1 MIEDI
6 GKVIRVSGDKASIE
20 VERSSACAQCG
31 LQEVEE
37 LVAGGKVVFEAFN
50 MAKANVGDRVRVQ
63 VHSAAYMKASVFIYG
78 VPVLLLIIGAIL
90 GVYLAGKLNKSPDT
104 MSALFGIC
112 GLIVGIIIL
121 FLFRKKGTKKEY
133 IPVVVEVI
141 TEDAHT

>member
-6 GKVIRVSGDKASIE
+6 GKVVRVSGDKAFIE

-37 LVAGGKVVFEAFN
+37 LVAGGKVVFEALN
-50 MAKANVGDRVRVQ
+50 MAKANIGDKVKVRVE
-63 VHSAAYMKASVFIYG
+63 SAAYMKASVFIYG
-78 VPVLLLIIGAIL
+78 IPVLLLIMGAVL
-90 GVYLAGKLNKSPDT
+90 GVYFAGKFNKSTDI
-104 MSALFGIC
+104 MSALFGMC

-133 IPVVVEVI
+133 IPVIVEVLK
-141 TEDAHT
+141 EDVHP

>member
-6 GKVIRVSGDKASIE
+6 GKVVKVSGDKAFIE

-37 LVAGGKVVFEAFN
+37 LVAGGKVVFEALN
-50 MAKANVGDRVRVQ
+50 MAKANIGDKVKVRVE
-63 VHSAAYMKASVFIYG
+63 SAAYMKASVFIYG
-78 VPVLLLIIGAIL
+78 IPVLLLIMGAVL
-90 GVYLAGKLNKSPDT
+90 GVYLAGKFNKSTDI
-104 MSALFGIC
+104 MSALFGMC

-133 IPVVVEVI
+133 IPVIVEVLK
-141 TEDAHT
+141 EDVHP

>member
-6 GKVIRVSGDKASIE
+6 GKVIRVSGDKAFIE

-37 LVAGGKVVFEAFN
+37 LVAGGKVVFEALN
-50 MAKANVGDRVRVQ
+50 MAKANIGDKVKVRVE
-63 VHSAAYMKASVFIYG
+63 SAAYMKASVFIYG
-78 VPVLLLIIGAIL
+78 IPVLLLIMGAVL
-90 GVYLAGKLNKSPDT
+90 GVYLAGKFNKSTDI
-104 MSALFGIC
+104 MSALFGMC

-133 IPVVVEVI
+133 IPVIVEVLK
-141 TEDAHT
+141 EDVHP

>member
-6 GKVIRVSGDKASIE
+6 GKVVRVSGDKAFIE

-37 LVAGGKVVFEAFN
+37 LVAGGKVVFEALN
-50 MAKANVGDRVRVQ
+50 MAKANIGDKVKVRVE
-63 VHSAAYMKASVFIYG
+63 SAAYMKASVFIYG
-78 VPVLLLIIGAIL
+78 IPVLLLIMGAVL
-90 GVYLAGKLNKSPDT
+90 GVYLAGKFNKSTDI
-104 MSALFGIC
+104 MSALFGMC

-133 IPVVVEVI
+133 IPVIVEVLK
-141 TEDAHT
+141 EDVHP